1 MPRSYG
7 FQGWAAG
14 ALDKTLQSDC
24 LLSGSFVKLD
34 QSRDKPENQ
43 ELSVVNCAEV
53 IP

>member
-1 MPRSYG
+1 MDSKDVQ
-7 FQGWAAG
+7 QGHW
-14 ALDKTLQSDC
+14 TRHWQSDC

-34 QSRDKPENQ
+34 KSRDKPENQ